1 MPCDALNFLFQNQVW
16 ALKDLGIQASQHIM
30 LSREPLRLMRD
41 LSHNLPSLVSTISR
55 LKVNASMQSEIEQ
68 NHQFMHPGMNLVL
81 LNGRNLD
88 AMDTTPFG
96 LLETLK
102 QEVAAMES
110 LMSVGMDVGSARK
123 LLIGKQES
131 RRMGMMEQ
139 DEPFRID
146 VNVGDKVLWLNDIEA
161 DARYS
166 RWPRNL
172 ENLLQRG
179 WPGQLRTVCLDLGSI
194 TFQITALGFRV

>member
-123 LLIGKQES
+123 LLIGKQEN

>member
-1 MPCDALNFLFQNQVW
+1 
-16 ALKDLGIQASQHIM
+16 M

-194 TFQITALGFRV
+194 TFQITAWR

>member
-1 MPCDALNFLFQNQVW
+1 
-16 ALKDLGIQASQHIM
+16 M

-131 RRMGMMEQ
+131 RRMGMMEP
-139 DEPFRID
+139 DEPFKID
-146 VNVGDKVLWLNDIEA
+146 VNVGDNVLWLNDIEA

-172 ENLLQRG
+172 ENILQRG
-179 WPGQLRTVCLDLGSI
+179 WPGQLRMVRFVTLEPMTSQIDL
-194 TFQITALGFRV
+194 ALKTKPNQNMKKLALS